1 MRPILTIALNDLYI
15 YFQQRT
21 EWIINLVIIP
31 IVIATVISV
40 GTGSTGSS
48 NQTAAT
54 LRVDVIDNDN
64 TAASTEFLARL
75 RGNNSALVLC
85 PFDDVSEAGEARCS
99 LGDQPFDEA
108 FSVERL
114 EDQTS
119 LALIIIPEGFS
130 QAIASGEQAMLVYRS
145 NEDATAPS
153 YILQAVQAAVTQT
166 GSVATAREVALDVA
180 AASGINS
187 LNDPDTLAAFGDAV
201 SADAAGRWA
210 TPPIQIRVDTQSPTA
225 GETSVGSGFSQMI
238 PGIGSMYVMFAVLPL
253 AALLIGERKR
263 WRLQRLVL
271 MPVSRAQVL
280 AGKLL
285 GRFVLGMIQFG
296 ILFGFGFLIG
306 VRYGNDPFALVL
318 LMAVFTL
325 CCTALALMVM
335 SFLKTEEQ
343 AQGIALFI
351 SLTLAPLGGAWWPL
365 EIVPE
370 AMRIIGHISPIAWAM
385 DGFHE
390 LIYYGGGIVQIL
402 PMVGVL
408 LAMAVVFFAVGVSR
422 FRFD

>member
-15 YFQQRT
+15 YFQQRSA
-21 EWIINLVIIP
+21 WIINLVLIP
-31 IVIATVISV
+31 IVLATFI
-40 GTGSTGSS
+40 G
-48 NQTAAT
+48 AAT
-54 LRVDVIDNDN
+54 GTLGATPSVASLRVDVIDQDN

-85 PFDDVSEAGEARCS
+85 PFDDVGEDGETRCS
-99 LGDQPFDEA
+99 LGGQAFNEA
-108 FSVERL
+108 LSIERL
-114 EDQTS
+114 KAQTS
-119 LALIIIPEGFS
+119 LALIIIPEGFAD
-130 QAIASGEQAMLVYRS
+130 AIASGEQATIIYRA
-145 NEDATAPS
+145 NEDAAAPS

-166 GSVATAREVALDVA
+166 GSISTAREVALDVA
-180 AASGINS
+180 AASGIDALS
-187 LNDPDTLAAFGDAV
+187 DPDTLAAFGDAV
-201 SADAAGRWA
+201 SADAVERW
-210 TPPIQIRVDTQSPTA
+210 TSPPITVRVVEQSPDEEA
-225 GETSVGSGFSQMI
+225 SVGVGFTQMI
-238 PGIGSMYVMFAVLPL
+238 PGMGSMYVMFAVLPM

-285 GRFVLGMIQFG
+285 ARFLLGMIQFG
-296 ILFGFGFLIG
+296 ILFGFGLLIG
-306 VRYGNDPFALVL
+306 VRYGNDPLALVL
-318 LMAVFTL
+318 LMAVFTF
-325 CCTALALMVM
+325 CCTALALMLM
-335 SFLKTEEQ
+335 TFLKTEEQ
-343 AQGIALFI
+343 AQGIVLFI
-351 SLTLAPLGGAWWPL
+351 SLTLAPLGGAWWSL

-370 AMRIIGHISPIAWAM
+370 AMRIIGHISPIAWVM

-408 LAMAVVFFAVGVSR
+408 LAMALVFFAIGVSR